1 LGSIG
6 QGIAK
11 GAKALGMHV
20 IAVREH
26 PQKGSGDAHE
36 VHAIAQLDG
45 LLPRA
50 DYVVITAPLT
60 EVTRNLFNAERLAR
74 MRRDAYLINV
84 ARGPIVDEAA
94 LARALNK
101 NQLAGAALD
110 VFASEPLPTD
120 SPLWNL
126 ENLLITPHSA
136 SLSEKMW
143 QRHFVLISENLR
155 RYLSGKPLLNV
166 VDKKKGY

>member
-1 LGSIG
+1 
-6 QGIAK
+6 
-11 GAKALGMHV
+11 MHV

-26 PQKGSGDAHE
+26 PQKGAGEAHE
-36 VHAIAQLDG
+36 VYAITQIDE

-50 DYVVITAPLT
+50 DYVVIAAPLT
-60 EVTRNLFNAERLAR
+60 EVTRNLFDTAR
-74 MRRDAYLINV
+74 IAKVRRDAYLINV

-94 LARALNK
+94 LAQALKNK
-101 NQLAGAALD
+101 QIAGAALD
-110 VFASEPLPTD
+110 VFSVEPLAAD
-120 SPLWNL
+120 SPFWDL

-143 QRHFVLISENLR
+143 QRHYALISENLQ

-166 VDKKKGY
+166 VNKKKGY